1 MTSNLNQTAEVRFLG
16 ERKFSLKSCYV
27 IRKNSKKCFGQGIS
41 YAMCWNKCLFPLFL
55 YLPVFPKLT
64 LPFCILTHDPNS
76 PIIQGIKCFWPAAS
90 KYHPRI
96 MSFFVLFSLVPVLTL
111 SGPHTSSQV
120 LCCPPSQSLT
130 WLFPLPS
137 LSFLGQILT
146 IHLGI
151 SKSSPPRKTF
161 SKLPS

>member
-1 MTSNLNQTAEVRFLG
+1 MPCA
-16 ERKFSLKSCYV
+16 
-27 IRKNSKKCFGQGIS
+27 GI
-41 YAMCWNKCLFPLFL
+41 NKCPSPLFL

-64 LPFCILTHDPNS
+64 LPFCFLTHYPNS
-76 PIIQGIKCFWPAAS
+76 PIIQGIKCFLPSAS

-96 MSFFVLFSLVPVLTL
+96 ISFLVLFSLVPVLTL

-137 LSFLGQILT
+137 LSLLGQTLP

-161 SKLPS
+161 PKFPS